1 MLIETSPLFETFPHA
16 GQGVNRFARVAP
28 DCIVAL
34 DEEDTVRMF
43 KHLGK
48 SDSRSSRRQVA

>member
-1 MLIETSPLFETFPHA
+1 MLIEATALIETFPHA

-28 DCIVAL
+28 DWAAPL
-34 DEEDTVRMF
+34 DVEDTVNMF
-43 KHLGK
+43 KNSGK